1 MLPCIPT
8 NMTYENTFQ
17 ALEDRFGDQH
27 LAVAYRYQVRTRTQM
42 AGESL
47 EDVVKALELLA
58 HRPNPTLPEDHIGR
72 EAGKRFA

>member
-1 MLPCIPT
+1 
-8 NMTYENTFQ
+8 
-17 ALEDRFGDQH
+17 
-27 LAVAYRYQVRTRTQM
+27 
-42 AGESL
+42 L